1 MVPFCSPD
9 SLNDAWVWYLL
20 QGQLRT
26 QQVDS
31 CREFSGQV
39 CILNREEDKHGN
51 HRMTVGHSTL
61 SRGQKSFQGPGSS
74 WGSSL
79 PSASRLELYAAHPP
93 DRTGIVRLCLLHK
106 GQDPGRWA
114 TVRLASSMLKV

>member
-1 MVPFCSPD
+1 MGPFCSPD

-20 QGQLRT
+20 QGQPRT
-26 QQVDS
+26 LQVDS
-31 CREFSGQV
+31 CSKFSGQV

-61 SRGQKSFQGPGSS
+61 SGGQKSFQGPGSS

-79 PSASRLELYAAHPP
+79 RRVSCLELYAAHP
-93 DRTGIVRLCLLHK
+93 TGHALH
-106 GQDPGRWA
+106 GCACCTRGGILGGGPRSG
-114 TVRLASSMLKV
+114 